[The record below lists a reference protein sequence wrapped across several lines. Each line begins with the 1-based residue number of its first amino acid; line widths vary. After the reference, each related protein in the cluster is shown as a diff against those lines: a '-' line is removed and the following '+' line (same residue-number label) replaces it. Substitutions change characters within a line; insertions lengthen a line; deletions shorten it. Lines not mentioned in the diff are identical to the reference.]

1 MDAKL
6 QRRVQRYGWD
16 KAVPDYEDG
25 WRRSLWPAHEA
36 LIDSVGPC
44 AGARV
49 LDLASGTGLVT
60 FPLADMV
67 GPKGHVVATDI
78 SGSMADA
85 LETEVQQRDVP
96 NIEVLRMDAE
106 DLAAFSDGS
115 FDIVTCALGLMYL
128 PHPETALKEAMR
140 VLTDGGKAIFAVW
153 GARKN
158 CGWADI
164 FPIVDE
170 RVKSAVCPLFFRLGT
185 GDILQRV
192 MGDAGFRNVKA
203 TRVHTLMPYASDEHA
218 LKAAFSGGPVALAY
232 DRFNDAVKQEVHA
245 AYLASI
251 EPFKRDSGYLIPGEF
266 VVVAGDC

>member
-25 WRRSLWPAHEA
+25 WKRSLWPAHQA
-36 LIDSVGPC
+36 LMDSVGAC

-49 LDLASGTGLVT
+49 LDLAAGTGLVT

-67 GPKGHVVATDI
+67 GTTGNVVATDI
-78 SGSMADA
+78 SRNMVDILKA
-85 LETEVQQRDVP
+85 EVRSRNIP
-96 NIEVLRMDAE
+96 NIEVSRMDAE
-106 DLAAFSDGS
+106 DLSAFSDGY
-115 FDIVTCALGLMYL
+115 FDIVTSALGLMYL
-128 PHPETALKEAMR
+128 PHPEVALKEAAR
-140 VLTDGGKAIFAVW
+140 VLKTGGKAAFAVW
-153 GARKN
+153 GTRKN

-185 GDILQRV
+185 ADTLKRL
-192 MGDAGFRNVKA
+192 MEDTGFKNVKA
-203 TRVHTLMPYASDEHA
+203 KRIHTLMPYASEDHA

-232 DRFNDAVKQEVHA
+232 GRFSDVVKEEAHA

-251 EPFKRDSGYLIPGEF
+251 EPFKRDVGYLIPGEF
-266 VVVAGDC
+266 VVVSGDC

>member
-25 WRRSLWPAHEA
+25 WKRSLWPAHQA
-36 LIDSVGPC
+36 LMDSVGTC

-49 LDLASGTGLVT
+49 LDLAAGTGLVT

-67 GPKGHVVATDI
+67 GTTGHVVATDI
-78 SGSMADA
+78 SGSMTDI
-85 LETEVQQRDVP
+85 LETEVRRRNIP
-96 NIEVLRMDAE
+96 NIDVSRMDAE
-106 DLAAFSDGS
+106 DLSAFSDGS
-115 FDIVTCALGLMYL
+115 FDIVTSGLGLMYL
-128 PHPETALKEAMR
+128 PHPEVALKEAMR
-140 VLTDGGKAIFAVW
+140 VLKSDGRAVFAVW

-185 GDILQRV
+185 GDTLRQ
-192 MGDAGFRNVKA
+192 MMEDAAFRNVKA
-203 TRVHTLMPYASDEHA
+203 KRVHTLMPYASDEHA

-232 DRFNDAVKQEVHA
+232 DRFGDAVKKEVHA

-251 EPFKRDSGYLIPGEF
+251 EPFKKNTGYLIPGEF